1 MKRWKSWESVN
12 EWMLEVSTFGGAA
25 SEAKWLDC
33 KQTAFN
39 KSDKF
44 FDVLQLKDLLK
55 FIIYN
60 AFVNNQGSF
69 LNQSEGIPRGTK
81 AAPELATLYL
91 YSYEASYIDELCK
104 LTFLKLEAFIFRS
117 VLSTTFCLLTMT
129 TLMRLL
135 PALKKVVSTLKLF
148 LVDKQAFLMI
158 MCNSVA

>member
-1 MKRWKSWESVN
+1 MCEVIDEAVEELGECKY

-25 SEAKWLDC
+25 SEAKWVDC

-60 AFVNNQGSF
+60 AFVNNQGSL
-69 LNQSEGIPRGTK
+69 LNQSEGIPMGTN

-104 LTFLKLEAFIFRS
+104 TDVPKA
-117 VLSTTFCLLTMT
+117 
-129 TLMRLL
+129 
-135 PALKKVVSTLKLF
+135 
-148 LVDKQAFLMI
+148 
-158 MCNSVA
+158 